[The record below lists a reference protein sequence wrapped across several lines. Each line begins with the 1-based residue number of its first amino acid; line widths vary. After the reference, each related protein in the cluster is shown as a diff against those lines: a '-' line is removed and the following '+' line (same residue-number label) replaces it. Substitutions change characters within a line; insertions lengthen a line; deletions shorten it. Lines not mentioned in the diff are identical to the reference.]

1 MDAEAWL
8 RDPATK
14 RTYVA
19 VLFDVIAPG
28 YDAFTRLFSFG
39 MDWHWKRT
47 MIREAVRG
55 GKRNPVVVDLACGT
69 ADMLCS
75 LAVATRPRIAL
86 GVDISRRMLEVAARR
101 PERRERGVHLGAAD
115 MMALGIRSARADIVA
130 VAYGL
135 RSAPSAE
142 EALKEAAR
150 VLRPGGLLL
159 VLDLYRPSHR
169 LWRELFLAYMRY
181 AGNVAGWLWH
191 REPRTYGYLAASIQR
206 HTTVTEFS
214 QLLTDAGLV
223 LERVHP
229 RLGGA
234 VCIHVARKLTT
245 VRSVG

>member
-1 MDAEAWL
+1 MDAETWL

-39 MDWHWKRT
+39 MDRHRKRT
-47 MIREAVRG
+47 MIRAAVRG
-55 GKRNPVVVDLACGT
+55 
-69 ADMLCS
+69 
-75 LAVATRPRIAL
+75 
-86 GVDISRRMLEVAARR
+86 
-101 PERRERGVHLGAAD
+101 GVHLGAAD
-115 MMALGIRSARADIVA
+115 MRALGIRSARADIVA

-159 VLDLYRPSHR
+159 
-169 LWRELFLAYMRY
+169 
-181 AGNVAGWLWH
+181 
-191 REPRTYGYLAASIQR
+191 QR

-214 QLLTDAGLV
+214 HLLTDAGLV
-223 LERVHP
+223 LERVYP

-245 VRSVG
+245 ARSVG